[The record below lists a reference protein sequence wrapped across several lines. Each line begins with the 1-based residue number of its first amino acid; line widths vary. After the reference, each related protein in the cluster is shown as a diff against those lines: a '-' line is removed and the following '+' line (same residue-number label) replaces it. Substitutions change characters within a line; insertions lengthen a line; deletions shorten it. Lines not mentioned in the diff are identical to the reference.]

1 MKGLAVALFALWL
14 PANSAFAQ
22 AASPS
27 SNSAEP
33 AATTAPPAASAAAPA
48 PPIDPEKLPVSIDRI
63 RQQLLTAP
71 ATKTSGLRI
80 QETIEVVGVAPKIE
94 FWNPETAKLATG
106 PVPYGAPTH
115 KEFIDLVTPQEFKT
129 YPADINALIQWLL
142 AHLAEKTP
150 Q

>member
-1 MKGLAVALFALWL
+1 MKGLAVALFALAL
-14 PANSAFAQ
+14 HANSAFAQ
-22 AASPS
+22 TASS
-27 SNSAEP
+27 SGSAEP
-33 AATTAPPAASAAAPA
+33 AAVPATPAASAPAAGPQV
-48 PPIDPEKLPVSIDRI
+48 DPEKLPVSIDRI

-71 ATKTSGLRI
+71 ATRDWGVRI
-80 QETIEVVGVAPKIE
+80 HETVQVVGVAPKIE
-94 FWNPETAKLATG
+94 LWNPETAKLATG

-142 AHLAEKTP
+142 AHLAEKVP

>member
-1 MKGLAVALFALWL
+1 MKALAVALFALAL
-14 PANSAFAQ
+14 HANSAFAQ
-22 AASPS
+22 AASAS
-27 SNSAEP
+27 SGSAEP
-33 AATTAPPAASAAAPA
+33 APIPAAPA
-48 PPIDPEKLPVSIDRI
+48 TSAPAPQVDPEKLPVSIERI

-71 ATKTSGLRI
+71 PTKTSGLRI

-94 FWNPETAKLATG
+94 LWNPETAKLATG

-142 AHLAEKTP
+142 AHLAEKVP